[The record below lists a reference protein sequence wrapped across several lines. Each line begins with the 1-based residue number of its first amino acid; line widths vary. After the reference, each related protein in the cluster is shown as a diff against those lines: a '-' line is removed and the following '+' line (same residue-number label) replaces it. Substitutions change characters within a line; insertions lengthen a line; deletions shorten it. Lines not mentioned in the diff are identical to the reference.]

1 MIMHSASRARRLTWL
16 RKMEILIMVVQS
28 HTVCDGSQNTG
39 NAK

>member
-16 RKMEILIMVVQS
+16 RKMEILIMDVQS
-28 HTVCDGSQNTG
+28 HTVCGRLLNTS